1 MGRNEKKRRKEKKE
15 KNSDSGIDIKEII
28 TSVIKSKKVIKNIKY
43 SINAKVGKVVADNLI
58 KRPPR
63 FECGL

>member
-1 MGRNEKKRRKEKKE
+1 MGRNEKKRKAARKV
-15 KNSDSGIDIKEII
+15 KNLDSGIDIKEVREC
-28 TSVIKSKKVIKNIKY
+28 VIRRKTEKKIKY
-43 SINAKVGKVVADNLI
+43 SIDAKIGKVVADNLI

>member
-1 MGRNEKKRRKEKKE
+1 MGRNEKKRKAARKV
-15 KNSDSGIDIKEII
+15 KNLDSGIDIKEVRE
-28 TSVIKSKKVIKNIKY
+28 SVIRRKTEKKIKY
-43 SINAKVGKVVADNLI
+43 SIDAKIGKVVADNLI